1 MRLIRPTAIDVDS
14 VLSSN
19 VPADYAAYD
28 AGATYAVDVIV
39 QALDPDDNR
48 LHEYQSMQA
57 GNIGHSLD
65 DPAWWLDLGPTNLFR
80 MFDQS
85 NTTVTTNP
93 ESIVVELQIDGRAD
107 SVSLLNLV
115 GATVRVQMETVTD
128 GVLYDETF
136 NLVSDS
142 GVTNWYEYFFEP
154 VVRKGDFTLY
164 DLPLNKDPVITVTL
178 SEPGSTASIGALVI
192 GQSRYL
198 GYVIHPLRTGI
209 QDYSRKEQDEFGNFT
224 IIQRNFAKRGTM
236 KVAVDERSIDSLSA
250 LLASYRAQAVVWVGV
265 ENFTST
271 WIYGFYRDFE
281 FDMSSPNDAY
291 LNLELEG
298 LT

>member
-1 MRLIRPTAIDVDS
+1 MRLIRPTLINSDNLLA
-14 VLSSN
+14 SN
-19 VPADYAAYD
+19 VPD
-28 AGATYAVDVIV
+28 TYAVYNAGTTYGLDEIV
-39 QALDPDDNR
+39 RDEAADFRD
-48 LHEYQSMQA
+48 HEYQSLQA
-57 GNIGHSLD
+57 GNTGHSLAD
-65 DPAWWLDLGPTNLFR
+65 AAWWLDLGPTNKYR

-85 NTTVTTNP
+85 NTTVTTNA
-93 ESIVVELQIDGRAD
+93 ESIEVTILVDGRAD
-107 SVSLLNLV
+107 AVSLLNIR
-115 GATVRVQMETVTD
+115 GATVRVEMTTVED
-128 GVLYDETF
+128 GLLYDETF

-164 DLPLNKDPVITVTL
+164 DLPLNKDPTITVTL
-178 SEPGSTASIGALVI
+178 EEPGGTAQIGALVI

-198 GYVIHPLRTGI
+198 GYVVHPLRTGI

-224 IIQRNFAKRGTM
+224 IIERNFAKRGVM
-236 KVAVDERSIDSLSA
+236 KVAVDERSIDALSA
-250 LLASYRAQAVVWVGV
+250 ILASYRAQAVVWVGV